1 MLDFAEI
8 QAVHFERIIFGIKNF
23 DMAILYKDFTT
34 FRRINSI
41 HIERLEDLKTF
52 FDEIGVIYSE
62 GQATLNWSNV
72 LTEIRD
78 NFEDWLDD
86 GGWNFLIEDIE
97 EAADEE
103 SGEAEMSDG
112 SNASYGEDDDESD
125 FSDEDSSDESV
136 SNESEGS
143 ADDLSEEG

>member
-1 MLDFAEI
+1 
-8 QAVHFERIIFGIKNF
+8 
-23 DMAILYKDFTT
+23 MAILYKDFTT

-97 EAADEE
+97 EGGEGVEGE
-103 SGEAEMSDG
+103 SGEDDLSDG
-112 SNASYGEDDDESD
+112 SNASYGSDEDESD

-136 SNESEGS
+136 SDESEGS
-143 ADDLSEEG
+143 ADELSEEG

>member
-1 MLDFAEI
+1 
-8 QAVHFERIIFGIKNF
+8 
-23 DMAILYKDFTT
+23 MAILYKDFTT

-86 GGWNFLIEDIE
+86 GGWNFLIED
-97 EAADEE
+97 
-103 SGEAEMSDG
+103 
-112 SNASYGEDDDESD
+112 
-125 FSDEDSSDESV
+125 V
-136 SNESEGS
+136 SKFFRANISI
-143 ADDLSEEG
+143 D